1 MALLP
6 GCNIKGFPD
15 DPSIQRLLEST
26 LLSNDPDQIPAGVPG
41 IILTPTGGSVDT
53 SEAGLTDSYTVQLN
67 TEPTAA
73 VNLSF
78 TFDGTQ
84 ITVNG
89 SSVSPVSI
97 VLDTSCPGA
106 TCWSSPQTITVGAVD
121 DANTEAN
128 PHSQAISHS
137 ATSADT
143 NYSGISISN
152 IVVSITDNDSPG
164 FAIIQSGGSTTATE
178 GATDSYTIAL
188 TAAPASPVT
197 VTVNADAQTLVNGG
211 ASDALVFDST
221 CPGPQCW
228 STPQTVTVDAQDDAI
243 AEGPHSGT
251 LTHSVAS
258 ADASYSALTIAD
270 INVTITDNDTA
281 GISLVESGGSTD
293 TTEAGATD
301 TYTLV
306 LNSEPT
312 ANVTITVNGD
322 AQTLING
329 GSCGVPSA
337 SCDFVFSAVTWN
349 VAQTV
354 TISAVDD
361 AVAEGAHN
369 GTVSH
374 GVSSG
379 DANYTTAPGNVTV
392 TISDNDTA
400 GITVTESGGS
410 SQATEGG
417 ANDTYTIV
425 LDSEPVSPVTITVNG
440 NGNLQVNGG
449 SCGGASAS
457 CDFTFNTGNW
467 NVAQT
472 VTVIAADDATHEGA
486 HSANLTHNIAGAD
499 PNYAT
504 APADISVSIVDNDP
518 APSRFVVVGANGTA
532 MWSPDGQPGNWID
545 SSPGGLTLNGIA
557 YGNGRFVAIGADSTA
572 WWSYDGTPGSWNNG
586 GPVTGLPLQ
595 FLRGIEYGAGRFLV
609 VGNGGRTFVSPDGTT
624 GSWTE
629 TTALPTTI
637 LNDAAFG
644 NGRFIVVGRT
654 GHARYSDDGGLT
666 WTTSEPEPAGQDIN
680 GIAFG
685 NGVFIAVG
693 NSGRIWRSTD
703 DGITWTNVSPTAT
716 QLWRVSFLHP
726 GIFIIAGGGGTIWAS
741 TDDGLTWNSV
751 GPGGNVLRVLAYTN
765 GNYIAVGFFGQAW
778 WSPNASPGSWLDAS
792 PGAPLTDTFIDV
804 ATTP

>member
-1 MALLP
+1 MKARFTISGLSRIGAVALGVLALLP

-417 ANDTYTIV
+417 ANDT
-425 LDSEPVSPVTITVNG
+425 
-440 NGNLQVNGG
+440 
-449 SCGGASAS
+449 
-457 CDFTFNTGNW
+457 
-467 NVAQT
+467 
-472 VTVIAADDATHEGA
+472 
-486 HSANLTHNIAGAD
+486 
-499 PNYAT
+499 
-504 APADISVSIVDNDP
+504 ND
-518 APSRFVVVGANGTA
+518 
-532 MWSPDGQPGNWID
+532 
-545 SSPGGLTLNGIA
+545 
-557 YGNGRFVAIGADSTA
+557 
-572 WWSYDGTPGSWNNG
+572 YDGP
-586 GPVTGLPLQ
+586 
-595 FLRGIEYGAGRFLV
+595 FLYQ
-609 VGNGGRTFVSPDGTT
+609 S
-624 GSWTE
+624 
-629 TTALPTTI
+629 
-637 LNDAAFG
+637 
-644 NGRFIVVGRT
+644 
-654 GHARYSDDGGLT
+654 
-666 WTTSEPEPAGQDIN
+666 
-680 GIAFG
+680 IAELLREQ
-685 NGVFIAVG
+685 
-693 NSGRIWRSTD
+693 S
-703 DGITWTNVSPTAT
+703 
-716 QLWRVSFLHP
+716 
-726 GIFIIAGGGGTIWAS
+726 
-741 TDDGLTWNSV
+741 
-751 GPGGNVLRVLAYTN
+751 GGN
-765 GNYIAVGFFGQAW
+765 
-778 WSPNASPGSWLDAS
+778 
-792 PGAPLTDTFIDV
+792 
-804 ATTP
+804 